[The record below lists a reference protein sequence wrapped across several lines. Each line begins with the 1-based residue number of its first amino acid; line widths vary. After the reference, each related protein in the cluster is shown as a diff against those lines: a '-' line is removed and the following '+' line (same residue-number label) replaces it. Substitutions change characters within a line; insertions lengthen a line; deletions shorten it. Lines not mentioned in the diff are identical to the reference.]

1 MSLKLSS
8 SKTWKLVII
17 LNIWEHTY
25 ISIQISQTIL
35 ILYAR
40 NSEAV
45 LNFSVCQ
52 PRDRET
58 ESPCFNMSA
67 CYGHFTPVNKNKPT
81 KAVNDLCSTAVHK
94 KALTIFTDESHTPSG
109 RCYWIRM
116 ANKNIYNDLF
126 IQNAIN
132 AVNKL
137 QQTWDPL
144 HPGMSLSP
152 CSWIQ
157 LDVCASLCKVM

>member
-1 MSLKLSS
+1 MSSGLLYWVKSFLTDHPQRACVPRTICASRRAVDYVSELWCRSSSCWMKNKFMSFKLSS
-8 SKTWKLVII
+8 SETWKLLII

-40 NSEAV
+40 NSEAG

-81 KAVNDLCSTAVHK
+81 KAVNDLCSSSQISADNFH
-94 KALTIFTDESHTPSG
+94 
-109 RCYWIRM
+109 
-116 ANKNIYNDLF
+116 
-126 IQNAIN
+126 
-132 AVNKL
+132 
-137 QQTWDPL
+137 
-144 HPGMSLSP
+144 
-152 CSWIQ
+152 
-157 LDVCASLCKVM
+157 